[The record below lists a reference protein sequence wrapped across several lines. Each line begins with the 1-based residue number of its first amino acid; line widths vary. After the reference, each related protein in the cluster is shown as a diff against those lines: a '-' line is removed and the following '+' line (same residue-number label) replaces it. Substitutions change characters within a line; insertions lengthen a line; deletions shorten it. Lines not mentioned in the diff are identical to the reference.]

1 MSHGS
6 RIRGLTAAWAAI
18 LTVTG
23 LLAATATGFAASGL
37 SELSVGQMQNF
48 SFFDPPK
55 AAPDITFIDAEGRE
69 LGLRDFRGRLV
80 LVNLWATWCGPCRRE
95 MPSLDRLQS
104 RLGGGDFTVLALS
117 QDRKGP
123 DAVAKFLAEI
133 RTENLDVY
141 VDTSARSA
149 RRLGAIGLPTTV
161 LLDRDGQIIG
171 RLIGPA
177 EWDSDEAARLIK
189 TVIRESA
196 RKTAANRL

>member
-1 MSHGS
+1 M
-6 RIRGLTAAWAAI
+6 AAWAAI

-23 LLAATATGFAASGL
+23 LLASTTTGFAASGR

-48 SFFDPPK
+48 SFFDSPK

-69 LGLRDFRGRLV
+69 LGLQDFRGKFV

-171 RLIGPA
+171 RLIGSA
-177 EWDSDEAARLIK
+177 EWDSDEAAHLIK

>member
-6 RIRGLTAAWAAI
+6 RIRGLTTALVAI

-23 LLAATATGFAASGL
+23 LLASTATGLAASGR
-37 SELSVGQMQNF
+37 SGLSVGQMQNF

-55 AAPDITFIDAEGRE
+55 AAPDITFIDAEGQE
-69 LGLRDFRGRLV
+69 LGLRNFRGKFV

-133 RTENLDVY
+133 RTENLDIY

-171 RLIGPA
+171 RLIGSA

>member
-1 MSHGS
+1 M
-6 RIRGLTAAWAAI
+6 AAWAAI
-18 LTVTG
+18 LTATG
-23 LLAATATGFAASGL
+23 LLASTATGFAASGL

-48 SFFDPPK
+48 SFSDSPK

-69 LGLRDFRGRLV
+69 LSLRDFRGKFV

-123 DAVAKFLAEI
+123 EAVAKFLAEI

-171 RLIGPA
+171 RLVGSA

-189 TVIRESA
+189 TVIREAA

>member
-23 LLAATATGFAASGL
+23 LLASTAAGFAASGR

-48 SFFDPPK
+48 SFFDSPK

-69 LGLRDFRGRLV
+69 LSLRDFRGRFV

-171 RLIGPA
+171 RLLGPA

-196 RKTAANRL
+196 R